1 MSKHSNKTEDN
12 GPDAH
17 EPYEHSA
24 EDLSQIHPAAVPFL
38 WLGRPSFQ
46 RNFIWIPV
54 TGLLITIVLGFVYH
68 HKHPAPW
75 DFFASWAVIGFLAY
89 SFVVLSAEPLFR
101 LLSRPEDY
109 YEDGNTLPPIEEGDS
124 HD

>member
-1 MSKHSNKTEDN
+1 MSDHDPQHS
-12 GPDAH
+12 A
-17 EPYEHSA
+17 EHSA
-24 EDLSQIHPAAVPFL
+24 EDLSQIHPVAVPFL
-38 WLGRPSFQ
+38 WLGNPKVV
-46 RNFIWIPV
+46 RNFIWLPV
-54 TGLLITIVLGFVYH
+54 IGLIITIGLGFVYH

-101 LLSRPEDY
+101 LLARREDY
-109 YEDGNTLPPIEEGDS
+109 YDDGNTLPHDTDAGDS